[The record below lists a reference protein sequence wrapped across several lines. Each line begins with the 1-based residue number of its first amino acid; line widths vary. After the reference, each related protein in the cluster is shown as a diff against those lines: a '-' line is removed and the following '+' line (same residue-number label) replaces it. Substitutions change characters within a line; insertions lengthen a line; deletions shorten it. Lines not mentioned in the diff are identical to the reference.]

1 MLRCSRRRA
10 PHGPAP
16 RACALLFRALPRGQ
30 AVASAS
36 VDVPPEAAPAR
47 RPRAAT
53 SRGGA
58 RAHSSPSFQRPLG
71 APAPHGRCAHP
82 SQPRAPFAHD
92 PSGPAQ
98 APGPASLPPRCA
110 SERRV
115 CRPAHCP
122 NLEARF
128 PRKDRRRERRK
139 SEHVRSVRLTLRL
152 SPTSTCMSGSRNC
165 AAQSSS
171 RRAESPAQPAP
182 TMAGRRAR
190 HRTARPQRRQVFQ
203 VWPHVNI
210 LPLMYL

>member
-1 MLRCSRRRA
+1 MWRQQPTSRRHSVFGSFLWRA
-10 PHGPAP
+10 KFELIARLCG
-16 RACALLFRALPRGQ
+16 G
-30 AVASAS
+30 SAWL
-36 VDVPPEAAPAR
+36 R
-47 RPRAAT
+47 
-53 SRGGA
+53 
-58 RAHSSPSFQRPLG
+58 
-71 APAPHGRCAHP
+71 
-82 SQPRAPFAHD
+82 D
-92 PSGPAQ
+92 PSVSKTS
-98 APGPASLPPRCA
+98 GPASLPPRCA